1 MGAGNGG
8 APSCKKQLRI
18 EQGLRKV
25 FLLQESY
32 NRQCKNSDKNTWK
45 GKNKMTTTVLK
56 ATDLC
61 KTFSNESVQQHV
73 LKNLNLE
80 IRKGDFTVIMG
91 DSGAGKSTLLYS
103 LSGMDRPSLGAV
115 LFGNEDI
122 SNYSNDKLAL
132 FRRKHCGF
140 VFQQNYLNDT
150 MSVLDN
156 IIVSGLL
163 KSRDRKAIA
172 ARAKELL
179 KQVGLDESCYGKFP
193 NQLSGGEKQRVAL
206 VRSVINEPEILFADE
221 PTGALNSQNTAAV
234 LDILTEMNRRGQSI
248 VMVTHTVAAAERG
261 NRILYLRDGVI
272 CDEISLSPY
281 EGQNQERHKQLRA
294 FLTDMGW

>member
-1 MGAGNGG
+1 MNMA
-8 APSCKKQLRI
+8 
-18 EQGLRKV
+18 
-25 FLLQESY
+25 
-32 NRQCKNSDKNTWK
+32 
-45 GKNKMTTTVLK
+45 TTLLK

-103 LSGMDRPSLGAV
+103 LSGMDRPSLGAI

-122 SNYSNDKLAL
+122 SGYSNDKLAL

-179 KQVGLDESCYGKFP
+179 KQVGLDENCYNKFP

-234 LDILTEMNRRGQSI
+234 LDVLTAMNRRGQSI
-248 VMVTHTVAAAERG
+248 VMVTHDLKTALRG
-261 NRILYLRDGVI
+261 TRVLFLRDGSVVGEYRMPTYGT
-272 CDEISLSPY
+272 DDL
-281 EGQNQERHKQLRA
+281 KDTRA
-294 FLTDMGW
+294 L

>member
-1 MGAGNGG
+1 
-8 APSCKKQLRI
+8 
-18 EQGLRKV
+18 
-25 FLLQESY
+25 
-32 NRQCKNSDKNTWK
+32 
-45 GKNKMTTTVLK
+45 MTTTVLK

-122 SNYSNDKLAL
+122 SNYSNDKLAI

-179 KQVGLDESCYGKFP
+179 KQVGLDESCY
-193 NQLSGGEKQRVAL
+193 
-206 VRSVINEPEILFADE
+206 LFADE
-221 PTGALNSQNTAAV
+221 PTGALNSQHTAAV

-281 EGQNQERHKQLRA
+281 EGQNQERHKQLRE

>member
-1 MGAGNGG
+1 MAT
-8 APSCKKQLRI
+8 AI
-18 EQGLRKV
+18 
-25 FLLQESY
+25 
-32 NRQCKNSDKNTWK
+32 
-45 GKNKMTTTVLK
+45 LK

-103 LSGMDRPSLGAV
+103 LSGMDRPSLGSITY
-115 LFGNEDI
+115 GDEEI
-122 SNYSNDKLAL
+122 SGYNNDKLAV
-132 FRRKHCGF
+132 FRRNHCGF

-163 KSRDRKAIA
+163 KSRDKKAIA

-179 KQVGLDESCYGKFP
+179 RLVGLDESCYNKFP
-193 NQLSGGEKQRVAL
+193 NQLSGGEKQRVTL

-221 PTGALNSQNTAAV
+221 PTGALNSQNTEAV
-234 LDILTEMNRRGQSI
+234 LDVLTDMNKRGQSI
-248 VMVTHTVAAAERG
+248 VMVTHTIAAAERG
-261 NRILYLRDGVI
+261 NRILYLRDGII
-272 CDEISLSPY
+272 CDEITLAPY
-281 EGQNQERHKQLRA
+281 DGENRERHKQLRD
-294 FLTDMGW
+294 FLSNMGW

>member
-1 MGAGNGG
+1 METI
-8 APSCKKQLRI
+8 LR
-18 EQGLRKV
+18 
-25 FLLQESY
+25 
-32 NRQCKNSDKNTWK
+32 
-45 GKNKMTTTVLK
+45 

-103 LSGMDRPSLGAV
+103 LSGMDRPSLGSITY
-115 LFGNEDI
+115 GNEEI
-122 SNYSNDKLAL
+122 SDYSNDKLAI
-132 FRRKHCGF
+132 FRRRHCGF

-150 MSVLDN
+150 MSVMDN

-163 KSRDRKAIA
+163 KSKNRKDIA
-172 ARAKELL
+172 ERAKKLL
-179 KQVGLDESCYGKFP
+179 KQVGLDDKCYGKFP

-221 PTGALNSQNTAAV
+221 PTGALNSQNTTAV
-234 LDILTEMNRRGQSI
+234 LDVLTDMNKRGQSI
-248 VMVTHTVAAAERG
+248 VMVTHTIAAAERG

-272 CDEISLSPY
+272 CDEITLSPY
-281 EGQNQERHKQLRA
+281 NGQDRERHKQLRD
-294 FLTDMGW
+294 FLGNMGW

>member
-1 MGAGNGG
+1 
-8 APSCKKQLRI
+8 
-18 EQGLRKV
+18 
-25 FLLQESY
+25 
-32 NRQCKNSDKNTWK
+32 
-45 GKNKMTTTVLK
+45 MTTTVLT
-56 ATDLC
+56 ARDLC

-91 DSGAGKSTLLYS
+91 DSGAGQSTLLYAI
-103 LSGMDRPSLGAV
+103 SGRPSLGAV
-115 LFGNEDI
+115 IYGNEDI
-122 SNYSNDKLAL
+122 SNYNNDKLAL

-179 KQVGLDESCYGKFP
+179 KQVGLEENCYNKFP

-221 PTGALNSQNTAAV
+221 PTGALNSQNTASV
-234 LDILTEMNRRGQSI
+234 LDVLTEMNRRGQSI

-261 NRILYLRDGVI
+261 NRILYLKDGVI
-272 CDEISLSPY
+272 CDEITLSPY
-281 EGQNQERHKQLRA
+281 EGQNQERHRELRT